1 MVEMDIYRGTMRTI
15 VNYPD
20 KHLVAKT
27 SWGWECLPCAPT
39 KMFFFR
45 NDARE
50 FGVRLTNK
58 INGMLDPNS
67 GIEAKITRIWSHPRK
82 MDE

>member
-1 MVEMDIYRGTMRTI
+1 MGMFALCTNKDF
-15 VNYPD
+15 
-20 KHLVAKT
+20 
-27 SWGWECLPCAPT
+27 
-39 KMFFFR
+39 FFFR